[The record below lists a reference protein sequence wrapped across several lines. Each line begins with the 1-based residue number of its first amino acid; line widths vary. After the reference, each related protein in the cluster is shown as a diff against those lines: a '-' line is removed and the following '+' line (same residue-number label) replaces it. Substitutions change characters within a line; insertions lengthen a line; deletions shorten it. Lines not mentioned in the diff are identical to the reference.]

1 MWRLKVTVN
10 EFVSRGQTREY
21 FYISRDRILPGIMP
35 IFHSEGKLLTFRTS
49 YLQRSQRRCG

>member
-1 MWRLKVTVN
+1 MWRLKVN
-10 EFVSRGQTREY
+10 EFVCRGQTREY
-21 FYISRDRILPGIMP
+21 FYISRDRILLGIMP